1 MLTARRKELEKQRKS
16 TTEKY
21 RKKHPT
27 QFSDEDPAKESIGA
41 NKLRNIQIYNI
52 LRTVK
57 KKLKLLE
64 SNNPCDREE
73 YYRVHSSQA
82 KTAER
87 VKETEKKCKL
97 MVIESHKNAK
107 RRLKVEKKRQ
117 QEGMMSMEEII
128 HVDDNV
134 AGMELRRDDYR
145 KLSDSVEIN
154 REGVNSDYIEDCL
167 MLGLHL
173 LATKKILQQREPE
186 KYVSVNDVHFE
197 LTEERQTK
205 SEERKLSQLI
215 NFAAIISKQRVHKFC
230 KDCPVP
236 FSTLALGFGGG
247 IGGPLDRA
255 FTLLGENKC
264 KIWSLPSAKSGV
276 GGSGG
281 GKRNRNAKKK
291 ESGSRGKKK

>member
-1 MLTARRKELEKQRKS
+1 MYILPWYESSTNGIEIVRR
-16 TTEKY
+16 
-21 RKKHPT
+21 
-27 QFSDEDPAKESIGA
+27 
-41 NKLRNIQIYNI
+41 
-52 LRTVK
+52 
-57 KKLKLLE
+57 
-64 SNNPCDREE
+64 SN
-73 YYRVHSSQA
+73 
-82 KTAER
+82 
-87 VKETEKKCKL
+87 
-97 MVIESHKNAK
+97 
-107 RRLKVEKKRQ
+107 RQ
-117 QEGMMSMEEII
+117 
-128 HVDDNV
+128 
-134 AGMELRRDDYR
+134 
-145 KLSDSVEIN
+145 
-154 REGVNSDYIEDCL
+154 GVNSDHIEDCL

-276 GGSGG
+276 GVSGG